1 LTDTATDC
9 AGVGRVH
16 VAVGVIVDAD
26 GQRVLLAKRPAHVHQ
41 GDLWEFPG
49 GKVEP
54 GETSSQALARELREE
69 LAIEVVC
76 CSPLLEVAHDYADKS
91 VLLEV
96 WQISRFT
103 GQAQGSE
110 GQLLRWAA
118 IENLHQFT
126 FPAANRRIVAQL
138 QANWRKPMA

>member
-9 AGVGRVH
+9 TGVSRVH

-26 GQRVLLAKRPAHVHQ
+26 GQRVLLAKRLAHVHQ

-103 GQAQGSE
+103 GQAQGIE
-110 GQLLRWAA
+110 GQQLCWVA

-126 FPAANRRIVAQL
+126 FPAANRSIVAQL
-138 QANWRKPMA
+138 QANLRNSM

>member
-1 LTDTATDC
+1 LTDTAIDY
-9 AGVGRVH
+9 AGVGRVY

-26 GQRVLLAKRPAHVHQ
+26 GQRVLLAKRLAHVHQ

-76 CSPLLEVAHDYADKS
+76 CSPLLEVVHDYADKS
-91 VLLEV
+91 VLLDV

-103 GQAQGSE
+103 GQAQGRE
-110 GQLLRWAA
+110 GQQLCWVA

-126 FPAANRRIVAQL
+126 FPAANRSIVAQL
-138 QANWRKPMA
+138 QADLRKPME